1 MMMMMMMII
10 DQSLRAAAGYSVGA
24 VDIQLLIVLIGNL
37 DVMSACQ
44 YVCVHILI

>member
-1 MMMMMMMII
+1 MMMMII

-24 VDIQLLIVLIGNL
+24 VDIQLLIVLIG
-37 DVMSACQ
+37 MSACQ